1 MHKYKYVY
9 IQIYVKLRHPQLADF
24 EHNKL
29 INYSFLL
36 LVQKPKAK
44 SRANT

>member
-29 INYSFLL
+29 INYTQFLASSA
-36 LVQKPKAK
+36 KAK